1 MKFKLLLKCFTSAA
15 LAAAVM
21 FPATSSA
28 TISGS
33 KPLVQYSKLKAVFNE
48 GAASAAHSL
57 EIGKAETIYAYD
69 VARSKLQGMEYEIL
83 PAKIP
88 RNIFEIDFDDNEFNQ
103 IQALL
108 FYAEDFI
115 KIQHSLLDLTNRMF
129 EAGSP
134 LKLYSDMFFS
144 FKYMD
149 ENGDAFIKI
158 MQETDLGI
166 EKCLKY
172 TDTMVSQMRQG
183 KIPQPMDALSYDGSL
198 LYQNSPQ
205 FNYAFNSVSVMDS
218 HLRGFD
224 SSDYD
229 SLETNGENIRT
240 EAGLINDRL
249 EKLYKDITKSKYEQL
264 SGYEALY
271 KAFSGYLKNIN
282 TLCDSIQSLWK
293 SRSDTGTTHGKIF
306 TGNIDLKYKHFE
318 PTVTKKRAIYRSQWI
333 KGYAK
338 CVSAFN
344 NARTECRKE
353 DKIKGTEIN
362 LMK

>member
-1 MKFKLLLKCFTSAA
+1 
-15 LAAAVM
+15 
-21 FPATSSA
+21 
-28 TISGS
+28 
-33 KPLVQYSKLKAVFNE
+33 
-48 GAASAAHSL
+48 
-57 EIGKAETIYAYD
+57 
-69 VARSKLQGMEYEIL
+69 
-83 PAKIP
+83 
-88 RNIFEIDFDDNEFNQ
+88 
-103 IQALL
+103 
-108 FYAEDFI
+108 
-115 KIQHSLLDLTNRMF
+115 
-129 EAGSP
+129 
-134 LKLYSDMFFS
+134 
-144 FKYMD
+144 MD
-149 ENGDAFIKI
+149 ENGDAFIRI

-172 TDTMVSQMRQG
+172 TDTMVSLMRQG

-229 SLETNGENIRT
+229 SLETNVENIRT